1 MNKHYIYFHRRSDD
15 GVIFYVG
22 IGVGRRA
29 YRESNRSQFWKRIVE
44 KHGGYTI
51 EFPHD
56 NISQEEAKQLEIHY
70 ISVYGRIDRGTG
82 TLCNMTDGGD
92 GRTGYKCTDETKEK
106 MRKAATGVKFT
117 EERKRK
123 IGEKSKERKSWTA
136 AQSAPWTEE
145 RRNKLRMSRKERVQV
160 ICYGKLYES
169 QSMAGKK
176 FGMAAT
182 EIRRKCLSDKY
193 PNFRFA

>member
-1 MNKHYIYFHRRSDD
+1 MNKHYIYFHKRADD

-29 YRESNRSQFWKRIVE
+29 TAVKNRSDFWKRIVE
-44 KHGGYTI
+44 KHGYII
-51 EFPHD
+51 EYPHKD
-56 NISQEEAKQLEIHY
+56 ISQEEAKQLEIHY
-70 ISVYGRIDRGTG
+70 ISVLGRLDRGTG

-92 GRTGYKCTDETKEK
+92 GRVGYECSEETKDK

-123 IGEKSKERKSWTA
+123 IGEKSIERKSWSVLPIKKSE
-136 AQSAPWTEE
+136 QHKKNLS
-145 RRNKLRMSRKERVQV
+145 KSRKDKKAVV
-160 ICYGKLYES
+160 CYDVHFDSLS
-169 QSMAGKK
+169 AAGKHY
-176 FGMAAT
+176 GVGAT
-182 EIRRKCLSDKY
+182 EIKRRCLSEKH

>member
-1 MNKHYIYFHRRSDD
+1 MKRHYIYFHKRADD
-15 GVIFYVG
+15 GVVFYVG

-29 YRESNRSQFWKRIVE
+29 YRESNRSQFWKRIAE
-44 KHGGYTI
+44 KHDYTI
-51 EFPHD
+51 EFPHKD
-56 NISQEEAKQLEIHY
+56 LTQDEAKQLEIHY
-70 ISVYGRIDRGTG
+70 ISAFGRIDRGTG

-123 IGEKSKERKSWTA
+123 IGEKSKERKAWLS

-145 RRNKLRMSRKERVQV
+145 RKDKLRMSRKDRISV
-160 ICYGKLYES
+160 ICDNVLYDS
-169 QSMAGKK
+169 QSQ
-176 FGMAAT
+176 AAKVYGIT
-182 EIRRKCLSDKY
+182 ATAINRRCKSYNY

>member
-1 MNKHYIYFHRRSDD
+1 MNKHYIYFHKRADD

-29 YRESNRSQFWKRIVE
+29 TAVKNRSDFWKRIVA
-44 KHGGYTI
+44 KHGYII
-51 EFPHD
+51 EYPHKD
-56 NISQEEAKQLEIHY
+56 ISQEEAKQLEIHY
-70 ISVYGRIDRGTG
+70 ISVFGRIDRGTG

-92 GRTGYKCTDETKEK
+92 GRVGYECSEETKEK

-123 IGEKSKERKSWTA
+123 IGEKSRERKAWLSAQKAPWTKERK
-136 AQSAPWTEE
+136 E
-145 RRNKLRMSRKERVQV
+145 KLRMSRKDRISV
-160 ICYGKLYES
+160 ICDNVLYAS
-169 QSMAGKK
+169 QSQAGKHYG
-176 FGMAAT
+176 FGAT
-182 EIRRKCLSDKY
+182 EIRRRCLSDKY

>member
-1 MNKHYIYFHRRSDD
+1 MNRHYIYFHKRADD

-22 IGVGRRA
+22 VGVGRRA
-29 YRESNRSQFWKRIVE
+29 TVVKNRSDFWKRIVE
-44 KHGGYTI
+44 KHGYTI
-51 EFPHD
+51 EYPHKD
-56 NISQEEAKQLEIHY
+56 ISQEEAKQLEIHY
-70 ISVYGRIDRGTG
+70 ISVFGRLDKHTG

-92 GRTGYKCTDETKEK
+92 GRVGYECSEETKEK

-123 IGEKSKERKSWTA
+123 IGEKSIERKAWEA
-136 AQSAPWTEE
+136 ASQK
-145 RRNKLRMSRKERVQV
+145 NRKPV

-169 QSMAGKK
+169 QSAAAKE
-176 FGMAAT
+176 FGISCT
-182 EIRRKCLSDKY
+182 EVKNRCRAKSH